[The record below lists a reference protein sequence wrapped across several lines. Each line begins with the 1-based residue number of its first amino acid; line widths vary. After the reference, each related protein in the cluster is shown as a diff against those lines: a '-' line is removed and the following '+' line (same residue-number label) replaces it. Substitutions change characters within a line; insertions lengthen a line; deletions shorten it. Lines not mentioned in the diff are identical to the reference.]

1 MKSKVIGITG
11 SIATG
16 KSVASELIRKKGFT
30 VIDADNIAHQLMKRG
45 EKNYQRLVDYYGD
58 CIVGENGE
66 IDRCELGKRVFSN
79 KEELQKLN
87 ELTHADI
94 FNRIL
99 EMINMCEDKVVF
111 IELPILFEL
120 LKDGK
125 LGINVD
131 EKWLIYTN
139 PELQKNRLMKRNRF
153 SEKEAMDRINSQ
165 ISVDVK
171 REMADVVIDNSK
183 DLKWL
188 ENQIDFNLER
198 L

>member
-30 VIDADNIAHQLMKRG
+30 VIDADRVAHQLMKRG

-66 IDRCELGKRVFSN
+66 IDRCKLGKRVFSN

-131 EKWLIYTN
+131 EKWLIYTS

-188 ENQIDFNLER
+188 ESQIDFNLER